1 MVLTLMF
8 AWALVMGVEI
18 RRLALLIGSMAA
30 PAPVGLLLAWHWWR
44 NRAGVTTRSVTFCD
58 AVAGE
63 LRSGAPL
70 RMAIAAAAASIEART
85 LQELCESGAPIHA
98 LAAHLGAEFPDVGK
112 ELSAVVEKVF
122 LLGAPS
128 ADVFDEISGLA
139 LTQVEVAQEVAAAS
153 APARATA
160 VVLLVAP
167 VLALAFVGS
176 RSGLDLYLQSPEQR
190 GAVAIGLVMMAA
202 GLSVGG
208 WMLRRAG

>member
-1 MVLTLMF
+1 MFLTLMF

-18 RRLALLIGSMAA
+18 RRLALLIGSMFA

-44 NRAGVTTRSVTFCD
+44 NRPGVTTRSVLFCD

-63 LRSGAPL
+63 LRSGASL
-70 RMAIAAAAASIEART
+70 RMAIADAAASIDAHSLRD
-85 LQELCESGAPIHA
+85 LCDSGAPMNA
-98 LAAHLGAEFPDVGK
+98 LAGHLGSEFPDVGK

-139 LTQVEVAQEVAAAS
+139 LAQVEVAQEVASAA

-160 VVLLVAP
+160 FVLLIAP
-167 VLALAFVGS
+167 VLVLAFVGS
-176 RSGLDLYLQSPEQR
+176 RGGLDLYLRSPEQR
-190 GAVAIGLVMMAA
+190 GAVVIGLVTMTA
-202 GLSVGG
+202 GLGVGG